1 MKRRNNLGIEI
12 IVILAAFICC
22 ILVLSKAFVS
32 ARVRSSQA
40 SVLSDAVTLASDCAD
55 VFLACDEKEDIA
67 KILGGEAKGDQI
79 IAYFD
84 DDLDPSVQGPFK
96 VVIDIVKQGDFET
109 AVIEILR
116 NEEEIYS
123 IETGRKARS

>member
-84 DDLDPSVQGPFK
+84 DDLDPSAQGPFK

>member
-55 VFLACDEKEDIA
+55 VFLTCDEKDDIA

>member
-55 VFLACDEKEDIA
+55 VFLACEENEDIA